1 MGKYLSSLKED
12 NFETHND
19 ILNHILQYL
28 FQVDY
33 YKWANEGSLHFQD
46 SICKREV
53 SYVNSIS
60 ITYM

>member
-1 MGKYLSSLKED
+1 MRKYLSSLKED

-33 YKWANEGSLHFQD
+33 YK
-46 SICKREV
+46 
-53 SYVNSIS
+53 
-60 ITYM
+60 